1 MWRLAILLLLCGQ
14 VRLGAQAHS
23 PLEAAAE
30 DIVLADGRYHV
41 RGAPQSAVTLAEIA
55 AAAYSDEL
63 PEGVAP
69 GLEATEF
76 WSPPQLVYPFGAHVA
91 VVEVDRE
98 TGRVRVRDYVAVD
111 DCGPRLN
118 PMLVAGQV
126 HGGLAQG
133 IAQALWEHLVFGPDG
148 QLLTGSLMDYALPH
162 ADDLPA
168 FTVAETV
175 TPSPINPLG
184 AKGIGEAATIGY
196 WDADG
201 ENPELAAR
209 LGQTG
214 GPVTGRANVDAD
226 QRPHGG
232 SYGVHIV
239 DVEVDPETGKVT
251 LLRCTALQDV
261 GRAIHPGQIEGQM
274 KGGTVQGIG
283 WALFEGYQYGADGS
297 LRNAN
302 LLDYKLPTALDVP
315 AVEPEIVEVPDPTH
329 PFGVR
334 GAGETPILPPPAAI
348 ANAIY
353 RAVGVRLEALPMTP
367 AHILERMGVIEG

>member
-1 MWRLAILLLLCGQ
+1 VTAGSRTTFGSGLAAI
-14 VRLGAQAHS
+14 
-23 PLEAAAE
+23 EAAR
-30 DIVLADGRYHV
+30 DVLA
-41 RGAPQSAVTLAEIA
+41 QMA
-55 AAAYSDEL
+55 ARAASLWQVPVDTVSYD
-63 PEGVAP
+63 GVAFTTHRNP
-69 GLEATEF
+69 AL
-76 WSPPQLVYPFGAHVA
+76 
-91 VVEVDRE
+91 
-98 TGRVRVRDYVAVD
+98 
-111 DCGPRLN
+111 RLTF
-118 PMLVAGQV
+118 A
-126 HGGLAQG
+126 
-133 IAQALWEHLVFGPDG
+133 
-148 QLLTGSLMDYALPH
+148 
-162 ADDLPA
+162 
-168 FTVAETV
+168 
-175 TPSPINPLG
+175 
-184 AKGIGEAATIGY
+184 
-196 WDADG
+196 
-201 ENPELAAR
+201 ELAAR